1 MERMASPEIERR
13 RLVEEQF
20 RRDSEEFDRRTR
32 ALGFTGLAEYY
43 WYHTIELPQGLVT
56 PGQYD
61 LRQSLPSFPFPAD
74 MRGMRVL
81 DIGSATGFFAFE
93 FEKRGAAVISVELPS
108 LYALDRFPGQDIEQ
122 IIGKIEKMMGA
133 GGADRSGGGEK
144 QGAAQLYHRLL
155 EGPFDFCRRLL
166 GSRVERCYSTVYDLS
181 PANVGSQGFDLVFM
195 GDILL
200 HTLHPLQALA
210 AVAPLCRGELV
221 IAQVMPEAPD
231 GLAAMHY
238 VGGDSL
244 DSDEVSWW
252 WPNQPCLEQL
262 LRKLGFRAVLAAG
275 RHSGVLRPSGYPYDR
290 AILRALK

>member
-1 MERMASPEIERR
+1 MEIE
-13 RLVEEQF
+13 QF
-20 RRDSEEFDRRTR
+20 QREKEEFVRRAR
-32 ALGFTGLAEYY
+32 ALGFADAENYY
-43 WYHTIELPQGLVT
+43 WYHTVDLPQGMVT

-61 LRQSLPSFPFPAD
+61 FRASLHCFPFPQD

-81 DIGSATGFFAFE
+81 DVGSATGFFAFE
-93 FEKRGAAVISVELPS
+93 FEKRGAQVVSVELPS

-122 IIGKIEKMMGA
+122 IIAKIEKMMGSA
-133 GGADRSGGGEK
+133 GEK
-144 QGAAQLYHRLL
+144 HGAAQLYHYLL
-155 EGPFDFCRRLL
+155 EGPFEFCCKLL

-181 PANVGSQGFDLVFM
+181 PANVGAEGFDLVFM

-210 AVAPLCRGELV
+210 AVAPLCRGSLV
-221 IAQVMPEAPD
+221 IAQVMPEAADERP
-231 GLAAMHY
+231 AMHY

-262 LRKLGFRAVLAAG
+262 LKKLGFREVIAEG
-275 RHSGVLRPSGYPYDR
+275 RHTGVLRPSGYAFDR
-290 AILRALK
+290 AILRAVK